1 MPERSLLGTIS
12 DLDRARPAP
21 GFFHGRDALFSFADK
36 ALSAAT
42 QEKNMPFQPG
52 VSGNPAGRPRGS
64 RNKSSILL
72 ESVVEKDLEAIM
84 QTVTTQA
91 KEGNVAAAR
100 LCLSALGRRHGQP
113 VTCDLPPLNTPADV
127 LDAMKIIVADV
138 AAGELTSAEGTDLAK
153 LVELCMQAYAN
164 LHFEKRLREVECRR
178 MIEPPAEPPAA
189 HC

>member
-1 MPERSLLGTIS
+1 
-12 DLDRARPAP
+12 
-21 GFFHGRDALFSFADK
+21 
-36 ALSAAT
+36 
-42 QEKNMPFQPG
+42 MPFQPG

-84 QTVTTQA
+84 QKVSTLA
-91 KEGNVAAAR
+91 KKGNIAAAR
-100 LCLSALGRRHGQP
+100 LCVSRRGQP

-127 LDAMKIIVADV
+127 LAAMKIIVADV

-153 LVELCMQAYAN
+153 LVELFMQAYAN

-178 MIEPPAEPPAA
+178 MIEPPAESPSP